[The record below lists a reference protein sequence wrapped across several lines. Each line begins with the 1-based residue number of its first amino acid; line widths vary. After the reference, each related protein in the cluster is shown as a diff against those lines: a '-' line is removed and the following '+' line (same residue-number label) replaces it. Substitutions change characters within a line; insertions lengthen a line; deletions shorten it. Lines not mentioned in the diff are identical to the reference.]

1 MSSRIWRSYAL
12 RFLDH
17 TNFTVTSLTAGVVLY
32 SCSAGVAYFSLGA
45 VACSLTVKVLKR
57 VFRQPRPLHPKNKR
71 TYGMPSTHSAT
82 ITYFGTYIPLA
93 CAYLPIHPSFPS
105 SAMSRTVPPLI
116 VIPWAALIAI
126 SRIWLGH
133 HTWPQVLCG
142 CAYGFAFAFLWFAI
156 WTHGGSQYGDIA
168 EAHVQSL
175 FG

>member
-1 MSSRIWRSYAL
+1 M
-12 RFLDH
+12 FLDCQSLETRLSPTASTTSKEQKDIRVESH
-17 TNFTVTSLTAGVVLY
+17 CQEDNSTSLVLTNFS
-32 SCSAGVAYFSLGA
+32 
-45 VACSLTVKVLKR
+45 R
-57 VFRQPRPLHPKNKR
+57 
-71 TYGMPSTHSAT
+71 MPSTHSAT

-93 CAYLPIHPSFPS
+93 CAYLPIHLSFPS
-105 SAMSRTVPPLI
+105 SAISRIVPPLI
-116 VIPWAALIAI
+116 VIPWAVLIAI

-156 WTHGGSQYGDIA
+156 WAHGGNQYGGIA